1 MRHIYNRFQQT
12 MPRAGESIEEWTH
25 DLDDSELSRFD
36 KMINEHIASIPEGIS
51 GLDRVQPKTKPSLL
65 VAKGTKVLVLFHT
78 KGSYQDDW
86 EPMTPIGNTSNF
98 KWNGQN
104 CHRDDHLMTTYGKN
118 ALIVCRD
125 KKTNAFTF
133 YGTIEN
139 ILPETTAPLPKGTPR
154 RFTIK
159 NAKQETFNGVDPDS
173 ELPRCNGMAWMKSAL
188 HKLGLQ
194 HVSGNHLGGIQLC
207 SVI

>member
-1 MRHIYNRFQQT
+1 
-12 MPRAGESIEEWTH
+12 MPRAGESIEEWEK
-25 DLDDSELSRFD
+25 DSDESELSIFD
-36 KMINEHIASIPEGIS
+36 QMINDHLVSIMHEGGA
-51 GLDRVQPKTKPSLL
+51 GLNCVQPKSSLS

-104 CHRDDHLMTTYGKN
+104 CHRDDHLMTTHGKN

-139 ILPETTAPLPKGTPR
+139 ILPETLGPLPKGTPR
-154 RFTIK
+154 RFIIK